1 MLTQQ
6 QVVDTFARLR
16 PAHEF
21 GLPLDPVQCLWLY
34 FTQEELEQQIAN
46 LTSQDL
52 AAFKTLDALVRDR
65 RDSLIAAQ

>member
-16 PAHEF
+16 PAHELA
-21 GLPLDPVQCLWLY
+21 LPLDPVQCLWLY
-34 FTQEELEQQIAN
+34 FTQEELEQQLAN
-46 LTSQDL
+46 LTSLDM

-65 RDSLIAAQ
+65 RDSLIASQ

>member
-16 PAHEF
+16 PSRVLA
-21 GLPLDPVQCLWLY
+21 LPLDPVQCLWLY

-46 LTSQDL
+46 LNNQDL
-52 AAFKTLDALVRDR
+52 AGFKTMDAMIRNR
-65 RDSLIAAQ
+65 RDSLIANQ

>member
-16 PAHEF
+16 PNHKLA
-21 GLPLDPVQCLWLY
+21 LPLDPVQCLWLY

-46 LTSQDL
+46 LNNQDL
-52 AAFKTLDALVRDR
+52 AGFKTMDAMIRNR
-65 RDSLIAAQ
+65 RDSLIANQ